1 MKREPTHDDER
12 GSVHALER
20 YNEMRDFERT
30 REPNGRVARSK
41 TGHSFVVQK
50 HAARRLHYDFR
61 LELDGV
67 LLSWAVP
74 KGPSLVPG
82 DKRLAVEVEDHPLD
96 YRDFEGTIPQ
106 GQYGGGAVIVWDRG
120 TWEPIGDPHAGLKKG
135 HLDFTLD
142 GEKLH
147 GRFMLIR
154 TKGDEKKPTWLL
166 MKRSDEFV
174 QSKDEKTSIV
184 DLEPA
189 SVLTGRTIEDIVAG
203 VPATT
208 TTTTA
213 KPTRTKRVAKKSAAK
228 KPGSTKERKTNQR
241 ATNQRATNQRA
252 TNQRATNQRATN
264 QRATNQ
270 RATNRP
276 ATNRPATNRRA
287 AKQRASNA
295 KGSPLPPFSSISP
308 QLATLVKS
316 VPTGDD
322 WLYEIK
328 YDGYR
333 TLAWLDDG
341 KVRMASRRGLDW
353 TDKYE
358 AIAGALSRVRAK
370 TAIFD
375 GEVAYVLDDGRT
387 SFQELQHALGSK
399 SPEQRARLVYFI
411 FDLLFYDGVD
421 LRDQP
426 LSYRKDK
433 LRTILAGE
441 KPPLKMSDD
450 VNDGKSFFREACRLD
465 LEGIIGKRASATY
478 VSKRTPDWVK
488 VKCDKRQEMV
498 IVGFTP
504 PAGRRQGIG
513 ALLVGVHATAKKSS
527 PLRYAGKV
535 GTGFSN
541 VTLADLA
548 KRLSKLVTDEPPV
561 DNPPRNKDAIW
572 VEPKLVCEVRFSEWT
587 KDGILRHPSFQGLRL
602 DKTPSEVHREESS
615 PSPPTS
621 ASRSPSP
628 PTSASRSPSP
638 PTSASR
644 SPSPTPSPSS
654 PSPSPS
660 RAARTPAAT
669 TPSQSTRA
677 KSATTLAPRHRGAAG
692 IDVDGVKVS
701 HPERVMDEATGL
713 TKLDVVRYMAGV
725 AEVMLPYIERR
736 PLMLLR
742 CPGGKKPSCFVQKH
756 QGQGLQHSNVGH
768 MEMGNGEEALFVST
782 PKEIITLAQNNTVEL
797 HGWGSR
803 VPKWDRADWIVLDLD
818 PDEDLPFATVI
829 DAAFEVRDALK
840 TLGLASWVKTTG
852 GKGLH
857 VVVPIT
863 RRYDWPTIKRVSQ
876 QLALLMARAA
886 PNRYVA
892 NMSKKAR
899 TGKIFVDYL
908 RNAEGATAVLP
919 YSPRARPGLTV
930 ATPIAWR
937 DLRAIDSQELTIE
950 SVPKLLARR
959 HIDPWSDMLDTKQ
972 ALPRELLD
980 AALK

>member
-12 GSVHALER
+12 GSAHALER

-30 REPNGRVARSK
+30 REPSGRVARSK
-41 TGHSFVVQK
+41 TGHSFVIQK

-96 YRDFEGTIPQ
+96 YRYFEGTIPQ

-120 TWEPIGDPHAGLKKG
+120 TWDPIGDPHAGLKKG

-203 VPATT
+203 VPATD
-208 TTTTA
+208 TTA
-213 KPTRTKRVAKKSAAK
+213 KPTRTKKRVAKKRASK
-228 KPGSTKERKTNQR
+228 SR
-241 ATNQRATNQRA
+241 AT
-252 TNQRATNQRATN
+252 
-264 QRATNQ
+264 
-270 RATNRP
+270 
-276 ATNRPATNRRA
+276 
-287 AKQRASNA
+287 NA
-295 KGSPLPPFSSISP
+295 KGSPLPPFGSIGP

-316 VPTGDD
+316 VPAGDD
-322 WLYEIK
+322 WIFEIK

-341 KVRMASRRGLDW
+341 NVRMASRRGLDW
-353 TDKYE
+353 TDKYA
-358 AIAGALSRVRAK
+358 AIADALSRVRAK
-370 TAIFD
+370 NAIFD

-399 SPEQRARLVYFI
+399 SPEQRARLVYFV

-450 VNDGKSFFREACRLD
+450 VNDGKAFFREACRLD
-465 LEGIIGKRASATY
+465 LEGIIGKRANATY

-535 GTGFSN
+535 GTGFSSS
-541 VTLADLA
+541 TLVDLA
-548 KRLSKLVTDEPPV
+548 KRLGKLVTDEPPV
-561 DNPPRNKDAIW
+561 DNPPRNRDVTW

-602 DKTPSEVHREESS
+602 DKTPSEVHREEASS
-615 PSPPTS
+615 PSLST
-621 ASRSPSP
+621 SPSP
-628 PTSASRSPSP
+628 
-638 PTSASR
+638 
-644 SPSPTPSPSS
+644 
-654 PSPSPS
+654 
-660 RAARTPAAT
+660 AAAAT
-669 TPSQSTRA
+669 AP
-677 KSATTLAPRHRGAAG
+677 APRHRGRAAV
-692 IDVDGVKVS
+692 DVDGVTVS

-713 TKLDVVRYMAGV
+713 TKLDLVRYMAGV

-742 CPGGKKPSCFVQKH
+742 CPGGTQTSVFRQSDRRKGGKKPSCFVQKH

-782 PKEIITLAQNNTVEL
+782 TKEIITLAQNNTVEL

-857 VVVPIT
+857 VVLPIT

-876 QLALLMARAA
+876 QLAILMAHAA

-908 RNAEGATAVLP
+908 RNAEGATAALP

-937 DLRAIDSQELTIE
+937 DLRAIDPQELTIV